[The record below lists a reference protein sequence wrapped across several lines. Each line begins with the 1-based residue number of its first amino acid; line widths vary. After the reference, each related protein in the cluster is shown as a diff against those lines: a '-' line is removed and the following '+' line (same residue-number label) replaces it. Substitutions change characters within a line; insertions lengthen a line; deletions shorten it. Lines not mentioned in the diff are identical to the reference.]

1 MKPIDLPTQR
11 IHIQGENGRS
21 TLATCVVLN
30 GVALE
35 KLDPQQCRQV
45 ADWMAAHVEEYRKT
59 TGEIGRTQLAEAA
72 CAEFD
77 LYDGT
82 AAEIP
87 ADLFELS
94 HAIAVAAEKE

>member
-1 MKPIDLPTQR
+1 MKRIELPTRR
-11 IHIQGENGRS
+11 IHIRHGNSSS
-21 TLATCVVLN
+21 TLATRIVLN

-35 KLDPQQCRQV
+35 ALDPDQCRQV
-45 ADWMAAHVEEYRKT
+45 ADWMAAHIEEYREI

-77 LYDGT
+77 LYQGA

-94 HAIAVAAEKE
+94 HAVAMAAEKE